1 MEVLQEM
8 PNYAK
13 YLKDIVTR
21 RKKIGEY
28 ETVATIEGCM
38 EILHNKASPKQKDP
52 GSFNIP
58 CTIGNQFVGEAL
70 CDLGASINL
79 MPKLVFHK

>member
-1 MEVLQEM
+1 M

-28 ETVATIEGCM
+28 ETVVVTKGCM
-38 EILHNKASPKQKDP
+38 AILHNKAPPKQKDL
-52 GSFNIP
+52 GSFTIP
-58 CTIGNQFVGEAL
+58 YKIGNQFVGEAL
-70 CDLGASINL
+70 CDLRESINL
-79 MPKLVFHK
+79 MPKSIF